1 MTGAFRTVRT
11 ADGRDLEVLVAGPE
25 DGLPLVFHMGTPSAA
40 VLMPPLVAAAA
51 AQGLRTIVPSRP
63 GYAGSTARPGRS
75 VADVA
80 GDVAGVL
87 DGLGHDR
94 FVTIGWS
101 GGGPHALACAALL
114 GDRCRAAATLA
125 SVAPCDADG
134 LRWVAGMGPENVAEF
149 EAAESGEAAL
159 TAYCEQEAKI
169 FSTVTGGEVAAAL
182 RGLLSDVDKEA
193 LTDSFADV
201 VAESFRRALASGVA
215 GWRDDDLAFVRPWGF
230 ELSAIAVP
238 VAVWQ
243 GRQDLMVPFAHGR
256 WLADHVPTAR
266 PRLYDDEGHVSLL
279 AQMPRII
286 DDLLDLADR
295 R

>member
-1 MTGAFRTVRT
+1 
-11 ADGRDLEVLVAGPE
+11 
-25 DGLPLVFHMGTPSAA
+25 
-40 VLMPPLVAAAA
+40 
-51 AQGLRTIVPSRP
+51 
-63 GYAGSTARPGRS
+63 
-75 VADVA
+75 
-80 GDVAGVL
+80 
-87 DGLGHDR
+87 
-94 FVTIGWS
+94 
-101 GGGPHALACAALL
+101 
-114 GDRCRAAATLA
+114 
-125 SVAPCDADG
+125 
-134 LRWVAGMGPENVAEF
+134 
-149 EAAESGEAAL
+149 L
-159 TAYCEQEAKI
+159 TAYCEQEAKM

-266 PRLYDDEGHVSLL
+266 PRLYDDEGHVYLL